1 MATHFALPPPR
12 RLTRIL
18 GSALSGCGR
27 TREAATCSTPPL
39 DWSSP
44 WANLPVALHRLYIGS
59 DEDAS
64 LGAPAAAA
72 SRRQAR
78 TNRMSQDRTPT
89 MASPLHNPKLG
100 RGRRIG
106 DDEDFEM
113 PNLLLLG
120 NWLLILFGMT
130 MVLSD
135 VHATM
140 LSGVWRPESLGD
152 WLDGAHIQLLQHN
165 AALFYDIPASAAFLA
180 AATLIWLL
188 APTSRG

>member
-1 MATHFALPPPR
+1 
-12 RLTRIL
+12 
-18 GSALSGCGR
+18 
-27 TREAATCSTPPL
+27 
-39 DWSSP
+39 
-44 WANLPVALHRLYIGS
+44 
-59 DEDAS
+59 
-64 LGAPAAAA
+64 
-72 SRRQAR
+72 
-78 TNRMSQDRTPT
+78 MSQDRTPT

-100 RGRRIG
+100 RGARIG

-120 NWLLILFGMT
+120 NWVLILFGMT
-130 MVLSD
+130 MMLSD

-140 LSGVWRPESLGD
+140 LNGVWRPESLGD

-165 AALFYDIPASAAFLA
+165 AALLYDIPASVALLA

>member
-1 MATHFALPPPR
+1 
-12 RLTRIL
+12 
-18 GSALSGCGR
+18 
-27 TREAATCSTPPL
+27 
-39 DWSSP
+39 
-44 WANLPVALHRLYIGS
+44 
-59 DEDAS
+59 
-64 LGAPAAAA
+64 
-72 SRRQAR
+72 
-78 TNRMSQDRTPT
+78 MSQDRTPT

-140 LSGVWRPESLGD
+140 LSGVWRPEKFWRLARR
-152 WLDGAHIQLLQHN
+152 GAYSI
-165 AALFYDIPASAAFLA
+165 
-180 AATLIWLL
+180 
-188 APTSRG
+188 TST